1 MVVSVVAK
9 LLRGDEISKLLDD
22 RGKKVNGG
30 AKEEETKGASVSRGG
45 EWVREGRGFDNCNS
59 LPCQGISSVAV
70 VVVDEQEKQGGPG
83 KREGYVRFDTFL
95 KFTTNFETRPPL
107 LSPPSLLSS

>member
-70 VVVDEQEKQGGPG
+70 VVVDE
-83 KREGYVRFDTFL
+83 
-95 KFTTNFETRPPL
+95 
-107 LSPPSLLSS
+107 

>member
-45 EWVREGRGFDNCNS
+45 EWV
-59 LPCQGISSVAV
+59 
-70 VVVDEQEKQGGPG
+70 
-83 KREGYVRFDTFL
+83 
-95 KFTTNFETRPPL
+95 
-107 LSPPSLLSS
+107 